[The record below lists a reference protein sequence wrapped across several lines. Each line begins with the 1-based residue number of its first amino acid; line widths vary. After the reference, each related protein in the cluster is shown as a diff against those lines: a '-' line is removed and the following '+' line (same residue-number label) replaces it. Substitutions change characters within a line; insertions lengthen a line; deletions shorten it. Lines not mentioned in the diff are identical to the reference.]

1 MKSILLFM
9 LAAVLAGCATTPTA
23 SNPQSDRLTDLLVSI
38 QVTKTQPTATADC
51 PVSVK
56 ITNKMNGMNWDGVS
70 YQLGAL
76 NKLNVATGQII
87 GAPRKKTAPGG
98 TVAENT
104 KVLGVSCDTIVGLSV
119 LYFAYYP
126 SGKNAV
132 HIHNSQ
138 VKAQLK

>member
-1 MKSILLFM
+1 MKPIPM
-9 LAAVLAGCATTPTA
+9 LVLAGLLAGCAAEPGKTTA
-23 SNPQSDRLTDLLVSI
+23 SENLNAQLASI
-38 QVTKTQPTATADC
+38 QVTKIKPTAVKDC

-56 ITNKMNGMNWDGVS
+56 ITNKMDGDWDGVS
-70 YQLGAL
+70 YQLGAM

-87 GAPRKKTAPGG
+87 GAPHVKTRAGG
-98 TVAENT
+98 SLSENT
-104 KVLGVSCDTIVGLSV
+104 QVLGVGCDSIVGLSV

-138 VKAQLK
+138 VKAQLR